1 MKTRFKFFLKEI
13 FYFFLNKKSYRD
25 LFKADKFIKLNN
37 KYLIENLKED
47 IFQQKLNIK
56 NNFFLIKLIL
66 ILISKFL

>member
-1 MKTRFKFFLKEI
+1 MKTKFKFFLKEI
-13 FYFFLNKKSYRD
+13 FYFFFLNKKSYRD

-56 NNFFLIKLIL
+56 NNFF
-66 ILISKFL
+66 F